1 MTFQLHNSLVLR
13 PPLFFFVCLFV
24 FCFVFFVC
32 LLFLFSVQGKAWAH
46 SSYEWMRGGRRGEGG
61 NIQTKLESKFL
72 IDQDE

>member
-1 MTFQLHNSLVLR
+1 MIFQLHNSLVLR
-13 PPLFFFVCLFV
+13 PPLFFF
-24 FCFVFFVC
+24 C

-46 SSYEWMRGGRRGEGG
+46 SSYEWMRGGRRAKGG